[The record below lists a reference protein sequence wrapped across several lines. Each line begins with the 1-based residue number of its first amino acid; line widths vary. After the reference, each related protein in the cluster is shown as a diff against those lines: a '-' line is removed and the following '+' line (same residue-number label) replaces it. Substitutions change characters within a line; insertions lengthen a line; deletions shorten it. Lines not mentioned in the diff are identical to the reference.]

1 MTIKFSAT
9 VNSELFVIDR
19 GQVTLSTGLASVSS
33 VSSVTSLF
41 LALVLFIGLAFG
53 NIALADPGDD
63 VIGDKAEAKATA
75 RDSLL
80 YREALFHHY
89 TNDDL
94 ATLTLL
100 ENQHVGSNHIANRF
114 HNLNHILAIEAGSRY
129 GMLEA
134 NTEIAEHLTFTVR
147 EKDVIQRA
155 RLYEGRVAFEA
166 GNYTEALEKIND
178 SLGTLD
184 RVGLDEAYYLMAR
197 CYIYQQRASDAG
209 RALGKVTEGTFWAAY
224 GYYNLAVYYGE
235 HDPDVNR
242 ALISF
247 RVAAAMTP
255 NTEEGLELKDRIYLS
270 AGHLALLA
278 EQYDKAL
285 GFLQNVRAE
294 GASAAAGIYDYGM
307 AFAGLNRY
315 RVAIQAW
322 HRAKKFALVVPGVA
336 ESFQAIAFGYEQE
349 GLRATSIDAYLEA
362 VSVYDKEMRHTADIR
377 RTLLADG
384 MLAVLDKARRQHN
397 EAAWFLATDLVTNTP
412 TVAFVNFLMSDDEF
426 FDLAKTL
433 LQLDGMR
440 KFSRSA
446 LDRLDIYEEALNKKA
461 ADVQRARSDRKALL
475 NTSNLNAVIVRR
487 NELAPELK
495 KASIS
500 LVAELEYVD
509 RILVQARQEFVSLRK
524 QMTAAESGFS
534 ELQGRIAALRE
545 RYASAVERSGKVI
558 AEYEGLLAAKGDELL
573 SRHYDNIEDFY
584 LRSQLSL
591 VNLYDDLAIGE
602 LEKMQADKM
611 RAEREATAP

>member
-1 MTIKFSAT
+1 MTIRFTA
-9 VNSELFVIDR
+9 VNYRIHPAVR
-19 GQVTLSTGLASVSS
+19 RTLDTLLSPCRRRYFAAPMASV
-33 VSSVTSLF
+33 
-41 LALVLFIGLAFG
+41 VLILG
-53 NIALADPGDD
+53 IALASPAFADSGSD
-63 VIGDKAEAKATA
+63 VIGDEAEAKATA
-75 RDSLL
+75 RDRLL
-80 YREALFHHY
+80 YREALFRHY

-94 ATLTLL
+94 GTLTLL
-100 ENQHVGSNHIANRF
+100 ENRHMGSNHIANRF

-129 GMLEA
+129 GMFQA
-134 NTEIAEHLTFTVR
+134 NTEIAEHLAFTVR
-147 EKDVIQRA
+147 EKDVLQRA
-155 RLYEGRVAFEA
+155 KLYEGRVAYEA
-166 GNYTEALEKIND
+166 GQYTDALKKLSESLD
-178 SLGTLD
+178 SLD

-197 CYIYQQRASDAG
+197 CYIHQKRPADAG

-235 HDPDVNR
+235 NDPDVNR

-270 AGHLALLA
+270 AGHLALLSD
-278 EQYDKAL
+278 EYDKAL
-285 GFLQNVRAE
+285 GFLQNVRAD
-294 GASAAAGIYDYGM
+294 GASAAAGIYDYGL
-307 AFAGLNRY
+307 AFAGLKRY

-336 ESFQAIAFGYEQE
+336 EAFQAIAYGYEQE

-362 VSVYDKEMRHTADIR
+362 VSVYDKEMRHTAEIR
-377 RTLLADG
+377 KSLLADG

-426 FDLAKTL
+426 YALAKTL

-446 LDRLDIYEEALNKKA
+446 LDRLDIYEQALAKKA
-461 ADVQRARSDRKALL
+461 SDVKKARSDRKALL
-475 NTSNLNAVIVRR
+475 NTSNLNEVIARR
-487 NELAPELK
+487 NELAPDLK
-495 KASIS
+495 TGSIS

-524 QMTAAESGFS
+524 QMAAAESGFS
-534 ELQGRIAALRE
+534 DLNDRIATLRDRYSAAL
-545 RYASAVERSGKVI
+545 ERSDAVI
-558 AEYEGLLAAKGDELL
+558 AEYEGLLAKRGDELL
-573 SRHYDNIEDFY
+573 QRHYDNIEDFY

-591 VNLYDDLAIGE
+591 VNLYDDLAIDE

-611 RAEREATAP
+611 RSEREAGAK